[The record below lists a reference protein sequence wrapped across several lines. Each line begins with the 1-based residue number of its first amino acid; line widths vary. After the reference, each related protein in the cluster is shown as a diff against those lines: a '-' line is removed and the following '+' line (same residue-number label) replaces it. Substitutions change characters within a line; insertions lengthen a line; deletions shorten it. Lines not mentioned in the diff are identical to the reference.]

1 MGKLGLAEEGI
12 CKENSGKGCRKR
24 ERERKE
30 RERKNIHG
38 AFWEGKSF
46 NVAESQNVKQT
57 EGHGPR
63 GDWKNRGGNRVH

>member
-1 MGKLGLAEEGI
+1 MNWENQARQSKEYAD
-12 CKENSGKGCRKR
+12 KENTGKGGQ
-24 ERERKE
+24 KE
-30 RERKNIHG
+30 REERNIHG

-46 NVAESQNVKQT
+46 NMAESQNVKQT

>member
-24 ERERKE
+24 ERGRKE

-46 NVAESQNVKQT
+46 NVAES
-57 EGHGPR
+57 
-63 GDWKNRGGNRVH
+63 